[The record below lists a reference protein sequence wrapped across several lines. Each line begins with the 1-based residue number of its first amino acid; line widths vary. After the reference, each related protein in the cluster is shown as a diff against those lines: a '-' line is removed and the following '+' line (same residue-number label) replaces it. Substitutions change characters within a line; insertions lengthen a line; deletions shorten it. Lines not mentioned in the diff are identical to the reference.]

1 VPERGMQHGLDAGNA
16 SQEWKCLVNIARKAG
31 HAQFSKPTQI
41 NAWLFIYLFMCG
53 LFNDAVS

>member
-1 VPERGMQHGLDAGNA
+1 MQHGLDAGNA